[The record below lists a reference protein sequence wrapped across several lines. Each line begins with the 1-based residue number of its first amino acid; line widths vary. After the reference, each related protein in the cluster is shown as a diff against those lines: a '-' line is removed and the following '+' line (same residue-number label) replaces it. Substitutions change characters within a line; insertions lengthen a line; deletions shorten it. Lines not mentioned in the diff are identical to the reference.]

1 MFALSRSN
9 RSFERLRN
17 LQRAGFAALLL
28 LPLLAGGC
36 KKKEVE
42 TAGASAKDEVGRALG
57 DLEIPVSLRTK
68 DPAPT
73 NAHSLEATGEQMR
86 LEGKPVI
93 SLAKGVVAPEDQRD
107 GIIPK
112 LESALRTASK
122 STIAMRL
129 EAILPYE
136 TTALILNTAKQAG
149 VMNAAFQVRQVG
161 TSTTTGWLDA
171 DSYVMTSR
179 ADDMPPIQT
188 VTPKGWEDFTAKWK
202 QVTEACRTAPSGNCA
217 YADSNFA
224 KGGVL
229 KVELF
234 TSGRGIN
241 IDFYQRGLTPEQ
253 QKDEEKARAKEL
265 AQKKEQFLQG
275 HLSHDEMVEY
285 LLLGDPS
292 TQALFQFRYNE
303 ALIPHSALTQTI
315 APICHQ
321 DKCGVVVSA
330 DSISQMVRVVSLL
343 GAAFPDGT
351 PAPAYAFEMPWTK
364 RPPPTGLPEWAQREI
379 EKNEILDGKVAPSA
393 AVAAKAAKAAAKKN
407 KKH

>member
-17 LQRAGFAALLL
+17 LQHAGLAALLL
-28 LPLLAGGC
+28 LPLAASGC

-42 TAGASAKDEVGRALG
+42 TAAASAKDEVGRPLG

-73 NAHSLEATGEQMR
+73 NAHNVEATSEQMR
-86 LEGKPVI
+86 LDGRPVI
-93 SLAKGVVAPEDQRD
+93 ALSKGVVAPEDQRD

-112 LESALRTASK
+112 LDSALRTASK
-122 STIAMRL
+122 STIALRL

-136 TTALILNTAKQAG
+136 TVALMLNTAKQAG
-149 VMNAAFQVRQVG
+149 VMNAAFQVREVG
-161 TSTTTGWLDA
+161 SSTTTGWLDA
-171 DSYVMTSR
+171 DSYVMSSR
-179 ADDMPPIQT
+179 ADDMPPIQS
-188 VTPKGWEDFTAKWK
+188 VTPKGWEEFTAKWK

-217 YADSNFA
+217 YADNNFA
-224 KGGVL
+224 KGGTL
-229 KVELF
+229 KIELF

-253 QKDEEKARAKEL
+253 QKEEEKARAKEL

-275 HLSHDEMVEY
+275 HLSHEEMVEY

-303 ALIPHSALTQTI
+303 ALTRNSPLTRTI
-315 APICHQ
+315 APVCHQ

-364 RPPPTGLPEWAQREI
+364 RPTPAGLPEWAQREL
-379 EKNEILDGKVAPSA
+379 EKNEILDGKIAPKP

>member
-17 LQRAGFAALLL
+17 LQRAGLAALLL
-28 LPLLAGGC
+28 LPLSTSGC

-73 NAHSLEATGEQMR
+73 NAHNIEATSEQMR
-86 LEGKPVI
+86 LEGRPVI
-93 SLAKGVVAPEDQRD
+93 ALSKGVVAPEDQHD

-112 LESALRTASK
+112 LDSALRTANK

-136 TTALILNTAKQAG
+136 TVALILNTAKQAG
-149 VMNAAFQVRQVG
+149 VMNAAFQVREVG
-161 TSTTTGWLDA
+161 SSTTTGWLDA

-224 KGGVL
+224 KGGTL
-229 KVELF
+229 KIELF

-253 QKDEEKARAKEL
+253 QKEEEKARAKEL

-303 ALIPHSALTQTI
+303 ALVRNSPLTRTI

-364 RPPPTGLPEWAQREI
+364 RPPPTGLPEWAQREL
-379 EKNEILDGKVAPSA
+379 EKNEILDGKVAPPP